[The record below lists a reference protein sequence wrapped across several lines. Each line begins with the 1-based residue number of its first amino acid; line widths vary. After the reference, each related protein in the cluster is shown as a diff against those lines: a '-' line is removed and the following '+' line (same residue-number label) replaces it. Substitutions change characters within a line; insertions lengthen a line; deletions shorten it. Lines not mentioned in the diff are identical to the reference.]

1 MVLKNMSKTSF
12 FIITII
18 SCLIVSCTKKVD
30 FSNPKSVV
38 EEYYSLYLQ
47 DKYKSAYE
55 LIADTCKEYVTLEEY
70 IEYNKPSTDSSST
83 EYDYNVKNINQL
95 TLNPLYPKYRGYEIE
110 VETIEKPGND
120 TTIYYNYFTVYN
132 ENEKWKL
139 IWTAN
144 MYKAARKLMNSQRFS
159 EAIQAY
165 KQILQYD
172 PLNGNAYH
180 DIGRCQFRQHYLEK
194 ALINANYALELAP
207 KNKSNYNLL
216 AGIYG
221 SQNNHEL
228 AIKNYKKAIEMCSTD
243 KEKVTFLSNMTI
255 DYLAIGKWKEALEA
269 VNQAL
274 AIDSTFTHA
283 WWMKGEVYLNKQNL
297 DSALICLRKAT
308 QLEPLDDY
316 IKEQLF
322 FYLAYTEYTKAISK
336 TTSSDN
342 KVELLKSAKEHILKA
357 LDLEHDNYEYKK
369 LLNKINR
376 AVK

>member
-70 IEYNKPSTDSSST
+70 IEYYKPSSESSST

-110 VETIEKPGND
+110 VEKIEKPGND
-120 TTIYYNYFTVYN
+120 TTILYFYRTVYN
-132 ENEKWKL
+132 ENEKWKV
-139 IWTAN
+139 IWTGN
-144 MYKAARKLMNSQRFS
+144 IFNAAKKLESSQKFT

-172 PLNGNAYH
+172 PLNGYAYH
-180 DIGRCQFRQHYLEK
+180 DIGWCQFRQHYLEK
-194 ALINANYALELAP
+194 ALINANYALELTP
-207 KNKSNYNLL
+207 KNESNYNLL
-216 AGIYG
+216 AGIY
-221 SQNNHEL
+221 SAQNNNEL
-228 AIKNYKKAIEMCSTD
+228 AIENYKKAIEMCNFEEI
-243 KEKVTFLSNMTI
+243 KKQLLSNTSI
-255 DYLAIGKWKEALEA
+255 IFLEIGKQKEALES

-274 AIDSTFTHA
+274 AIDSVFTHA
-283 WWMKGEVYLNKQNL
+283 WMMKGEVYLSKENL
-297 DSALICLRKAT
+297 DSALIYFKKAA
-308 QLEPLDDY
+308 QLKPMEDY
-316 IKEQLF
+316 SQK
-322 FYLAYTEYTKAISK
+322 YLYFRLANTEYTKAISK
-336 TTSSDN
+336 TTSSDE
-342 KVELLKSAKEHILKA
+342 KTELVKSAKEHILKA